1 MKWANGIDLRPSVP
15 LLCLGLVIGVG
26 IVCWVWLRGAYD
38 ENRQVRLRRLC
49 ALTLFLCFDLVLF
62 GSFTRLSDS
71 GLGCPDWPGCYG
83 FASPMGAGVD
93 IAAAEQLMPQG
104 PVSMSKA
111 WIEMIHRYAAMTV
124 GFLILILF
132 VETWRHGIKQLRSP
146 VAHEP
151 WRAALWC
158 SSLSM
163 FWVILQ
169 GVFGALTVTSKLFPA
184 IVSLHLLGGMVL
196 LALLVTQWF
205 AYGGRPH
212 AMLEKSAMDK
222 AIAHSG
228 QWRLGTWLMAGAC
241 VLLIQLALG
250 AWVSTNYAVLACQT
264 FPMCQEAWW
273 PEMNFTQGFELWR
286 PLGQTAQQE
295 PLVFQALTAIHYV
308 HRLMA
313 YAVFGVLGVV
323 SIRMFK
329 SGYKWLGLAMSAL
342 LLLQFFSGLSNVVMG
357 WPIIGAILHVA
368 GASGLVI
375 ALTWGALQF
384 FQDQSAAR
392 SRLPKDFT
400 V

>member
-1 MKWANGIDLRPSVP
+1 MR
-15 LLCLGLVIGVG
+15 
-26 IVCWVWLRGAYD
+26 
-38 ENRQVRLRRLC
+38 
-49 ALTLFLCFDLVLF
+49 
-62 GSFTRLSDS
+62 
-71 GLGCPDWPGCYG
+71 
-83 FASPMGAGVD
+83 
-93 IAAAEQLMPQG
+93 
-104 PVSMSKA
+104 
-111 WIEMIHRYAAMTV
+111 
-124 GFLILILF
+124 
-132 VETWRHGIKQLRSP
+132 
-146 VAHEP
+146 
-151 WRAALWC
+151 
-158 SSLSM
+158 
-163 FWVILQ
+163 
-169 GVFGALTVTSKLFPA
+169 
-184 IVSLHLLGGMVL
+184 
-196 LALLVTQWF
+196 
-205 AYGGRPH
+205 
-212 AMLEKSAMDK
+212 EKSAMDK

-228 QWRLGTWLMAGAC
+228 QWYLGTWLMAGAC

-273 PEMNFTQGFELWR
+273 PEMNFAQGFELWR

-323 SIRMFK
+323 SIRVIK
-329 SGYKWLGLAMSAL
+329 SGYKWLGLALSAI

-357 WPIIGAILHVA
+357 WPMVGAILHVA